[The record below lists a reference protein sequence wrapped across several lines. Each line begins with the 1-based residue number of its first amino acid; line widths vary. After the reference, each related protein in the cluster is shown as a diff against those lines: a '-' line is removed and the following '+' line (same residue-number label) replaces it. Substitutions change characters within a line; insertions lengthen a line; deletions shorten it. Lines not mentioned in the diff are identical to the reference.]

1 MPTFLHVG
9 CGPKRKDQTTP
20 GFNRPDWQEIR
31 FDIDASV
38 QPDITGTMLDMSG
51 AIKGVRVN

>member
-1 MPTFLHVG
+1 MSTFLHVG

-31 FDIDASV
+31 FDMNNRGQTTV
-38 QPDITGTMLDMSG
+38 FLLCLT
-51 AIKGVRVN
+51 